1 MVKTALATAGVVAL
15 LGAPAPAYAAQGSS
29 GPFSGVVRQNQVRT
43 HRFDNNP
50 LGLACP
56 QVMTSYTVSLA
67 YTPTTDALTLSVG
80 SLSATGGNGTASLT
94 VEGGYCTSFDIKVTG
109 TSVDTAAQYTVTV
122 TRGSATT
129 VTL

>member
-1 MVKTALATAGVVAL
+1 MIKTALATAGIVAL
-15 LGAPAPAYAAQGSS
+15 LSAPAHAAQGSS
-29 GPFSGVVRQNQVRT
+29 GPFTGHVRQNQVRT

-80 SLSATGGNGTASLT
+80 SLSTTGSNGTASLT
-94 VEGGYCTSFDIKVTG
+94 VEGSYCTQFDIKVAG
-109 TSVDTAAQYTVTV
+109 TSVDTVAHYTVTV
-122 TRGSATT
+122 SRGGATT
-129 VTL
+129 VELI